1 MNMINLTSGQLRKA
15 ADLKDQIASLQTQ
28 LATLLGGSKSP
39 APVATVKP
47 AVVKKGGMS
56 AAGKARIIAA
66 QKARWAKI
74 KAAKAKAV
82 VVAKPVAKS
91 VPATKAVKPA
101 TAKKG
106 RVISA
111 EARAKMAAAA
121 KLMWVKIKAAK
132 AAKASK
138 K

>member
-1 MNMINLTSGQLRKA
+1 MINLTSTQLRKA
-15 ADLKDQIASLQTQ
+15 ADLKDQIASLQAQ
-28 LATLLGGSKSP
+28 LTTLLGGSKTSAP
-39 APVATVKP
+39 AATVKP
-47 AVVKKGGMS
+47 MLAKKGAMS

-74 KAAKAKAV
+74 KAAKAKSAPVAKAV
-82 VVAKPVAKS
+82 VARKPVAK
-91 VPATKAVKPA
+91 AGKPA
-101 TAKKG
+101 VAKKG

-121 KLMWVKIKAAK
+121 KLMWVKIKAAQ

>member
-1 MNMINLTSGQLRKA
+1 MINLTSTQLRKA

-28 LATLLGGSKSP
+28 LTTLLGGSKTSAP
-39 APVATVKP
+39 AATVKP
-47 AVVKKGGMS
+47 MLAKKGAMS

-74 KAAKAKAV
+74 KAAKAKSAPVAKAV
-82 VVAKPVAKS
+82 VTPKPKPVA
-91 VPATKAVKPA
+91 KAVKPA
-101 TAKKG
+101 VAKKG

>member
-1 MNMINLTSGQLRKA
+1 MSMINLTSTQLRKA
-15 ADLKDQIASLQTQ
+15 ADLKDQISSLQMQ
-28 LATLLGGSKSP
+28 LTTLLGGSKTLAP
-39 APVATVKP
+39 AATIKPVLA
-47 AVVKKGGMS
+47 KKGAMS

-74 KAAKAKAV
+74 KAAKAKSAPVAKAV
-82 VVAKPVAKS
+82 VAPKPVAK
-91 VPATKAVKPA
+91 AVKLA
-101 TAKKG
+101 VVKKG